1 MNSKDSELW
10 HNMIYSV
17 LMIKSNISKS
27 KSIGYK
33 SECILIQYT
42 ELNFVFVYFLVYM
55 YLQLVFGDN
64 HNYMSP
70 MWKVHIL
77 IY

>member
-10 HNMIYSV
+10 HDMIYSV
-17 LMIKSNISKS
+17 LMIKRNISKC

-33 SECILIQYT
+33 SVCILIQYT
-42 ELNFVFVYFLVYM
+42 ELNFVFVYFLV